1 MCVCVCVCMCVCA
14 CVCVCVCV
22 CVCALFQPNQT
33 VDRIHIHMFTT
44 VTVILDDL
52 NIDQI
57 TGKEKK
63 QDGLQR

>member
-1 MCVCVCVCMCVCA
+1 
-14 CVCVCVCV
+14 
-22 CVCALFQPNQT
+22 
-33 VDRIHIHMFTT
+33 MFTT